1 VGVAVRRSWLVWLV
15 VAFGALL
22 AISSAQDIDIVA
34 ETARWPTTPGTIVTS
49 DIVSEAIGTY
59 IGKYSS
65 HVMYANRLHLTY
77 VFDVEERQYTGSR
90 WNALP
95 PSSNQAT
102 HAMLRK
108 YAPGAGVTV
117 HYDPRDPTAA
127 VLDTSAPIG
136 RWIQLVC
143 ALALMVGVWIATRP
157 RRLAM

>member
-1 VGVAVRRSWLVWLV
+1 VRRSWLVWLV

-22 AISSAQDIDIVA
+22 AISSAQDIDSVA
-34 ETARWPTTPGTIVTS
+34 ETARWPTTSGTMVTS
-49 DIVSEAIGTY
+49 DIADEYIGTSV
-59 IGKYSS
+59 GRWTNSR
-65 HVMYANRLHLTY
+65 MYASRLHLTY
-77 VFDVEERQYTGSR
+77 VFDVGGHQYTGSR

-143 ALALMVGVWIATRP
+143 ALALMAGVWIATRP

>member
-1 VGVAVRRSWLVWLV
+1 MGIAVRRSWLVWLV

-22 AISSAQDIDIVA
+22 AISSAQDIDTVA
-34 ETARWPTTPGTIVTS
+34 ETAHWPTTPGTMVASTIAS
-49 DIVSEAIGTY
+49 DDIGTY
-59 IGKYSS
+59 FGRSRNS
-65 HVMYANRLHLTY
+65 RMYANRLHLTY
-77 VFDVEERQYTGSR
+77 VFDVDGRQYTGSR

-108 YAPGAGVTV
+108 YAPGTGVTV

-143 ALALMVGVWIATRP
+143 ALALMAGVWIATRP

>member
-1 VGVAVRRSWLVWLV
+1 MRRSWLVWVV

-22 AISSAQDIDIVA
+22 AISSAQDIDSVA
-34 ETARWPTTPGTIVTS
+34 ETAHWPTTPGTIVAS
-49 DIVSEAIGTY
+49 NIASEDVGTY
-59 IGKYSS
+59 FGRSGNS
-65 HVMYANRLHLTY
+65 RMHESRLHLTY
-77 VFDVEERQYTGSR
+77 VFDVAGHQYTGSR

-108 YAPGAGVTV
+108 YAPGTGVTV

-143 ALALMVGVWIATRP
+143 ALVFMVGVWTATRP
-157 RRLAM
+157 RRLAI

>member
-1 VGVAVRRSWLVWLV
+1 VRRSWLVWLV

-22 AISSAQDIDIVA
+22 AISSAQDIDTIA
-34 ETARWPTTPGTIVTS
+34 ETARWPTTSGTIVAS
-49 DIVSEAIGTY
+49 DIVSEDIGTY
-59 IGKYSS
+59 VGKYSS
-65 HVMYANRLHLTY
+65 RTMYADRLHLTY
-77 VFDVEERQYTGSR
+77 VFNVDGRQYTGSR

-108 YAPGAGVTV
+108 YAPGTGVTL
-117 HYDPRDPTAA
+117 HYDPRDPSAA
-127 VLDTSAPIG
+127 VLDASAPIG
-136 RWIQLVC
+136 RWVQLVC